1 MAQNGSGLALCSA
14 DQCPSAIEFEVT
26 IMKCG
31 HDACS
36 CEAEAGR
43 QFCSNEC
50 ESNERDE
57 GATDCHC
64 GHDDCRASHETHRD
78 ST

>member
-1 MAQNGSGLALCSA
+1 
-14 DQCPSAIEFEVT
+14 
-26 IMKCG
+26 MKCR

-36 CEAEAGR
+36 CEAEPGT

-50 ESNERDE
+50 ESDTRDE

-64 GHDDCRASHETHRD
+64 GHDDCRATHSSHRD

>member
-1 MAQNGSGLALCSA
+1 MAADLHVRALTMVRT
-14 DQCPSAIEFEVT
+14 IEPEVRS
-26 IMKCG
+26 MKCR

-36 CEAEAGR
+36 CEAEAGS

-64 GHDDCRASHETHRD
+64 GHADCTASHSSHRD

>member
-1 MAQNGSGLALCSA
+1 MAEDLLLFPLTMSA
-14 DQCPSAIEFEVT
+14 SNWLEVKS
-26 IMKCG
+26 MKCR
-31 HDACS
+31 HVACS

-43 QFCSNEC
+43 QYCSNEC
-50 ESNERDE
+50 ESDTRDE

-64 GHDDCRASHETHRD
+64 GHDDCRASHSSHRD

>member
-1 MAQNGSGLALCSA
+1 MAIRLQYFFETCETDAIFRELALEQNA
-14 DQCPSAIEFEVT
+14 RRAI
-26 IMKCG
+26 G
-31 HDACS
+31 

-43 QFCSNEC
+43 QFCSDEC

-64 GHDDCRASHETHRD
+64 GHDDCRASHESHRD